1 MFYRALTH
9 GLPRTDSMARDMN
22 MTLKGTLAFLVV
34 SLPCLLICLQAGCTT
49 HPPAT
54 SPPTTSELQPELQRL
69 QGYWEGDGAAG
80 PCSITITGNSLHFF
94 ARKDFW
100 FQTTFALPAGKDP
113 QELHATIKNSAPPT
127 NGIGDVVFAIYKIE
141 DGTLTLAVE
150 GNEPPKSFAAASAHY
165 NVKKVQPGKAK
176 ASTAKGPET
185 TNNAPAKPDPL
196 ESIITLPF

>member
-1 MFYRALTH
+1 
-9 GLPRTDSMARDMN
+9 MN
-22 MTLKGTLAFLVV
+22 MTLKGTLAFTVGSLLV
-34 SLPCLLICLQAGCTT
+34 PCLLFCLQAGCTT
-49 HPPAT
+49 RPPAASELQHL
-54 SPPTTSELQPELQRL
+54 SPPTVTELQPELQRL